1 MLKGLIYSIKQT
13 LLILKPCRTKDFLP
27 CSSDLHHDEKKEMYK
42 IPSVEKKQNKRIC
55 VMCQQN
61 EEPLTLKPA
70 LPSVQISV
78 MEIYANLGISRLC

>member
-1 MLKGLIYSIKQT
+1 MLKGLIYSINQT
-13 LLILKPCRTKDFLP
+13 LLILKPCRTNDFSP
-27 CSSDLHHDEKKEMYK
+27 CSSDLHHDKKKKMYK
-42 IPSVEKKQNKRIC
+42 IPSVGKKKTEKFC

>member
-1 MLKGLIYSIKQT
+1 MLKGLIYSINQT
-13 LLILKPCRTKDFLP
+13 LLILKPCRTNDFSP
-27 CSSDLHHDEKKEMYK
+27 CSSDLHKKKKCTKSHQWEKKEK
-42 IPSVEKKQNKRIC
+42 EKLC

>member
-1 MLKGLIYSIKQT
+1 MLKGLIYSINQT
-13 LLILKPCRTKDFLP
+13 LLILKPCRTNDFSP
-27 CSSDLHHDEKKEMYK
+27 CSSDLHHDKKKRCTKSHQWGKKKEK
-42 IPSVEKKQNKRIC
+42 LC

>member
-1 MLKGLIYSIKQT
+1 MLKGLIYSINQT
-13 LLILKPCRTKDFLP
+13 LLILKPCRTNDFSP
-27 CSSDLHHDEKKEMYK
+27 CSSDLHQKKNVQNPISGEKKEK
-42 IPSVEKKQNKRIC
+42 EKLC